1 VKVLVTVEVEATWC
15 DTDLGDPRP
24 CDPLFDHV
32 LGSVAQAVDNA
43 LEHAFESGFRHDL
56 ENVLSLCVTRVAA
69 RAAGREQRASAR

>member
-1 VKVLVTVEVEATWC
+1 VKVLVTVEVETTWR

-24 CDPLFDHV
+24 GDPLFDRV

-43 LEHAFESGFRHDL
+43 LEHAFESGFCHDL
-56 ENVLSLCVTRVAA
+56 ENILHLTAGRVTA